1 MTALFLFWKKALRF
15 EKKLS
20 VLEAAFKNE
29 MRSRKLQ
36 RLVENLS
43 LGKCY
48 TGSKESLIKRF
59 KGGKSYEQESLQS
72 I

>member
-1 MTALFLFWKKALRF
+1 MNLQRAVRNG
-15 EKKLS
+15 S
-20 VLEAAFKNE
+20 SIGILEAAFKNE

>member
-1 MTALFLFWKKALRF
+1 MILHRAVRNG
-15 EKKLS
+15 S
-20 VLEAAFKNE
+20 SIGILEAAFKNE